1 MVMMGKQ
8 SRQPFRKLSDGPQGF
23 IREQALVSIQK
34 VNRSECS
41 GEGKGMIEQTILA
54 VFCLAGVGFMLYVL
68 FSLQREIRR
77 ENRERLGATVRINL
91 QQDKPSIS
99 TLVDGTEK
107 EMNAFDKRKT
117 HAIGPIERE
126 HPAIG
131 FDLQPIRKRASG
143 GSR

>member
-1 MVMMGKQ
+1 MDKQ
-8 SRQPFRKLSDGPQGF
+8 CRRSFKKSLDGSQDF
-23 IREQALVSIQK
+23 IRTQALVSFHK
-34 VNRSECS
+34 VNRSEIS

-77 ENRERLGATVRINL
+77 ENRERFGATVRINL
-91 QQDKPSIS
+91 RQDKPSIS

-117 HAIGPIERE
+117 HAIGPIECERPE
-126 HPAIG
+126 IG

>member
-1 MVMMGKQ
+1 MDKQ
-8 SRQPFRKLSDGPQGF
+8 CRRSFRKSLDGSQDF
-23 IREQALVSIQK
+23 IRTQALVSFHK
-34 VNRSECS
+34 VNRSEIS

-54 VFCLAGVGFMLYVL
+54 VFCLMGVGFMLYVL

-77 ENRERLGATVRINL
+77 ENRQRLGATVRINR
-91 QQDKPSIS
+91 QQDKSSIS
-99 TLVDGTEK
+99 TLVDGTAL

-117 HAIGPIERE
+117 HAIGPIECERPE
-126 HPAIG
+126 IG

>member
-1 MVMMGKQ
+1 MDKLCRRSFGK
-8 SRQPFRKLSDGPQGF
+8 SLDGSQVF
-23 IREQALVSIQK
+23 IREQALVSCHK
-34 VNRSECS
+34 VNRSEIA
-41 GEGKGMIEQTILA
+41 GEGRGMIEQTILA

-91 QQDKPSIS
+91 QQDKLSLS

-107 EMNAFDKRKT
+107 EMNVFDKRKT
-117 HAIGPIERE
+117 HAIGPIDCERPE
-126 HPAIG
+126 IG

>member
-1 MVMMGKQ
+1 MDKQ
-8 SRQPFRKLSDGPQGF
+8 CRRSFKKSLDGSQDF
-23 IREQALVSIQK
+23 IRTQALVSFHK
-34 VNRSECS
+34 VNRSEIA

-77 ENRERLGATVRINL
+77 ENRERFGATVRINL
-91 QQDKPSIS
+91 RQDKPSIS

-117 HAIGPIERE
+117 HAIGPIECERPE
-126 HPAIG
+126 IG

-143 GSR
+143 VSR

>member
-1 MVMMGKQ
+1 
-8 SRQPFRKLSDGPQGF
+8 
-23 IREQALVSIQK
+23 
-34 VNRSECS
+34 
-41 GEGKGMIEQTILA
+41 MIAQIVLA
-54 VFCLAGVGFMLYVL
+54 VFCLTGVVFMLYVL

-77 ENRERLGATVRINL
+77 ENRQRLGATVRINL

-99 TLVDGTEK
+99 TLVDGTEE
-107 EMNAFDKRKT
+107 EMNAIDKRKT
-117 HAIGPIERE
+117 HGIGPIERE

>member
-1 MVMMGKQ
+1 MDKQ
-8 SRQPFRKLSDGPQGF
+8 CRRSFRKSLDGSQDF
-23 IREQALVSIQK
+23 IRTQALVSFHK
-34 VNRSECS
+34 VNRSEIS

-54 VFCLAGVGFMLYVL
+54 VFCLMGVGFMLYVL

-77 ENRERLGATVRINL
+77 ENRQRLGATVRINR
-91 QQDKPSIS
+91 QQDKYSIS
-99 TLVDGTEK
+99 TLADGTAQ

>member
-1 MVMMGKQ
+1 MDKQ
-8 SRQPFRKLSDGPQGF
+8 CRRSFRKSLNGSQDF
-23 IREQALVSIQK
+23 IREQALVSFHK
-34 VNRSECS
+34 VNRSEIA

-54 VFCLAGVGFMLYVL
+54 VFCLTGVGFMLYVL

-99 TLVDGTEK
+99 TPVDGTEQ

-117 HAIGPIERE
+117 HAIGPIDCERPE
-126 HPAIG
+126 IG

>member
-1 MVMMGKQ
+1 MDKQ
-8 SRQPFRKLSDGPQGF
+8 CRRSFKKSLDGSQDF
-23 IREQALVSIQK
+23 IRTQALVSFHK
-34 VNRSECS
+34 VNRSEIS

-77 ENRERLGATVRINL
+77 ENRERFGATVRINL

-117 HAIGPIERE
+117 HAIGPIECERPE
-126 HPAIG
+126 IG

>member
-1 MVMMGKQ
+1 MDKQ
-8 SRQPFRKLSDGPQGF
+8 CRRSFRKSLVGSQDF
-23 IREQALVSIQK
+23 VREQVLVSFLK
-34 VNRSECS
+34 VNRSEMS
-41 GEGKGMIEQTILA
+41 GEGKGMIEQTFLA

-77 ENRERLGATVRINL
+77 EKRERVGAAVRINS
-91 QQDKPSIS
+91 QQDKLPIS
-99 TLVDGTEK
+99 TLIDGTAQEI
-107 EMNAFDKRKT
+107 NAFDKRKT
-117 HAIGPIERE
+117 HAIGPTERE

>member
-1 MVMMGKQ
+1 MEKQ
-8 SRQPFRKLSDGPQGF
+8 CRRSFRKSLDGSQDF
-23 IREQALVSIQK
+23 IREQALVSFHK
-34 VNRSECS
+34 VNRSEIS

-77 ENRERLGATVRINL
+77 ENRERLGATVRINR
-91 QQDKPSIS
+91 QQDKRSIS
-99 TLVDGTEK
+99 TLVDGTAL
-107 EMNAFDKRKT
+107 EMNVFDKRKT
-117 HAIGPIERE
+117 HGIGPIERE

>member
-1 MVMMGKQ
+1 MDKQ
-8 SRQPFRKLSDGPQGF
+8 CRRSFRKSLNGSQDF
-23 IREQALVSIQK
+23 IREQALVSFHK
-34 VNRSECS
+34 VNRSEIA

-54 VFCLAGVGFMLYVL
+54 VFCLTGVGFMLYVL

-77 ENRERLGATVRINL
+77 ENRERFGATVRINL

-117 HAIGPIERE
+117 HAIGPIECERPE
-126 HPAIG
+126 IG
-131 FDLQPIRKRASG
+131 FDLQPIRKKASG